1 MCERGRENGIK
12 ETFYRDYTALLFSPS
27 VSGADK
33 WTWQRNAATER
44 WGTWHLT
51 AVEVIQNH
59 FLIKFLMSP
68 SVQLHLLIFQSRPPP
83 PHQRSYT
90 EAKQRQMSAVAGW
103 IDGSL
108 RGEKL
113 RAKMETHN
121 SNKLLGLL
129 TNTRGLG
136 EWLREEE
143 RMRNMWYFNK
153 REEGRSWWFRDSC
166 LLKSKTFFFIL
177 FHSQLFRLFFF
188 PFWSSFLC
196 FYVFTLGFV
205 LNVLALSVKVII
217 IVIFCRWD

>member
-68 SVQLHLLIFQSRPPP
+68 SVQLHLLIFQSRPPHP
-83 PHQRSYT
+83 TNAHILKPSRGKCLQW
-90 EAKQRQMSAVAGW
+90 QV
-103 IDGSL
+103 GSMGAW
-108 RGEKL
+108 GEKSWEQKWKHTTATNFWACWRTQEDL
-113 RAKMETHN
+113 ENGWEKKKEWEICDILIREKKEGAGDLETPAFW
-121 SNKLLGLL
+121 SQ
-129 TNTRGLG
+129 RP
-136 EWLREEE
+136 
-143 RMRNMWYFNK
+143 
-153 REEGRSWWFRDSC
+153 
-166 LLKSKTFFFIL
+166 FFFIL